1 MMKLNR
7 HIWLLAAI
15 LCVAFV
21 ACKEDDTEVSTIT
34 SFDKFSTTL
43 PAPIVVSEAD
53 ATHTINLTFD
63 DRQIMDVHVSV
74 AVSEASTATEGADFD
89 LSAHELSVSALE
101 RSASV
106 DITVHSDF
114 EPEGDETVVLLI
126 EGTDPFGL
134 PTPVEALVLT
144 IRDSIYATSVQ
155 LGWEGTF
162 EYAGGTY
169 TLCENADIDLF
180 IADANGD
187 FVGGFGGA
195 TANCPENMAVG
206 GLPDGTYSIVANLYD
221 NGLFGAPDIDTI
233 PIPLTVVLFKGG
245 VLTDAN
251 STIRYTTEDYPQVPL
266 WTAYTPSDPNGEA
279 LVVVGTIRV
288 SGGQVTLVNP
298 DGTDVGSL

>member
-1 MMKLNR
+1 MAL
-7 HIWLLAAI
+7 
-15 LCVAFV
+15 V

-43 PAPIVVSEAD
+43 PAPITVAEAD
-53 ATHTINLTFD
+53 ATHSINLSFD
-63 DRQIMDVHVSV
+63 EKQIMDIHLEVSV
-74 AVSEASTATEGADFD
+74 AESSTATEGVDFD
-89 LSAHELSVSALE
+89 LSAHEISVASLE
-101 RSASV
+101 RAATV
-106 DITVHSDF
+106 DIIVHADF
-114 EPEGDETVVLLI
+114 EPEGDETVVLHI

-134 PTPVEALVLT
+134 PLPVESLVLT

-169 TLCENADIDLF
+169 TLCDNVDIDLF
-180 IADANGD
+180 ITDAGGN

-195 TANCPENMAVG
+195 TAACPENMAVG
-206 GLPDGTYSIVANLYD
+206 GLPDGTYNIVANLYE

-251 STIRYTTEDYPQVPL
+251 STLRYSSDDFPQIPV
-266 WTAYTPSDPNGEA
+266 WTAYTPSDPDGLAN
-279 LVVVGTIRV
+279 VVVGTIRV
-288 SGGQVTLVNP
+288 SNGTVTLVNP